1 MRTSQRRV
9 SAVALAAAVLVALVV
24 ALVVAA
30 GMGLWAQGRA
40 PAPATATAAASSP
53 SGLSAAMQ
61 AMPGLGA
68 SRPAGANPWALLPG
82 GPPTSPL
89 DHVAPP
95 VFKANARGGL
105 HIDAQAG
112 VDIDRLTGLY
122 GRDEALQKI
131 AEAVQ
136 ALPAQAQRE
145 ARGLY
150 AQYAQYNQ
158 ALTTALGPTSDS
170 PSLDEAR
177 QQLQTLKALR
187 AQYFGEQADALFGQE
202 EALQQRLLDDA
213 AELMKTRKLSQEE
226 AIGQA
231 QARLGQELAS
241 KP

>member
-1 MRTSQRRV
+1 MRMSQRRV

-24 ALVVAA
+24 AV
-30 GMGLWAQGRA
+30 GIGLWAQGRA
-40 PAPATATAAASSP
+40 PAPATAVASSP

-61 AMPGLGA
+61 AMPGLGS

-82 GPPTSPL
+82 GQPTSPL

-177 QQLQTLKALR
+177 QQLQTLRALR
-187 AQYFGEQADALFGQE
+187 AQYFGDQADALFGQE

-213 AELMKTRKLSQEE
+213 AELMKTRKLSQDE

>member
-1 MRTSQRRV
+1 MKRPQFAALALV
-9 SAVALAAAVLVALVV
+9 AVALAAGTALWLHGRPGVSD
-24 ALVVAA
+24 AAAPDAA
-30 GMGLWAQGRA
+30 G
-40 PAPATATAAASSP
+40 
-53 SGLSAAMQ
+53 GLSAAMQ
-61 AMPGLGA
+61 ATPGLGT
-68 SRPAGANPWALLPG
+68 SRPAGANPWAMLPDG
-82 GPPTSPL
+82 QPRSPL
-89 DHVAPP
+89 DHIAPP

-112 VDIDRLTGLY
+112 VDIERLTGLY

-131 AEAVQ
+131 TEATQ
-136 ALPAQAQRE
+136 TLPAQAQRE

-150 AQYAQYNQ
+150 EQYAQYNQ
-158 ALTTALGPTSDS
+158 ALTTAIGATSDS

-187 AQYFGEQADALFGQE
+187 AQYFGERAEALFGQE

-213 AELMKTRKLSQEE
+213 AELMKTRKLSQDE

-231 QARLGQELAS
+231 QARLGQEMAS